1 MLVMVI
7 NVGLALI
14 ITGLGAVFGSFAGA
28 TTWRIH
34 QQKDIVKDRSE
45 CEHCHH
51 KLAAWDLIPII
62 SWLALAGRCRY
73 CRRPIGVGT
82 LIFEI
87 GLALAFGLSYV
98 FWPGSLSTSWGLAS
112 LVLWLISL
120 VLLAILFAY
129 DLKWFMLPDVVM
141 APLIACGLGLFIIH
155 AATADWSLQQ
165 VVVQFLAGLLP
176 VTGLYGVLLVVSQG
190 RWIGDSDVILGVFM
204 GLVLGWQG
212 ALLAV
217 FLANFIGLV
226 AIMPKLIGNRLA
238 AKDQVPFGPYLIL
251 ACFITYL
258 FGQGIISWYFS
269 LILA

>member
-7 NVGLALI
+7 NAGLALI
-14 ITGLGAVFGSFAGA
+14 VTGLGAVFGSFAGA

-51 KLAAWDLIPII
+51 KLGAWDLIPII

-73 CRRPIGVGT
+73 CRLPIGVGA
-82 LIFEI
+82 LVFEV
-87 GLALAFGLSYV
+87 GLAVAFGLSYV
-98 FWPGSLSTSWGLAS
+98 FWPGDLSTNLGLAG
-112 LVLWLISL
+112 LVLWLASL

-141 APLIACGLGLFIIH
+141 APLIACGLALFIIRSSE
-155 AATADWSLQQ
+155 AGWSTEQ
-165 VVVQFLAGLLP
+165 VVIQFLAGLLP
-176 VTGLYGVLLVVSQG
+176 VTGLYGVLLVVSRG

-212 ALLAV
+212 ALLSV
-217 FLANFIGLV
+217 FLANFIGLA
-226 AIMPKLIGNRLA
+226 AILPKLFGNRLA

-251 ACFITYL
+251 ACFIAYL
-258 FGQGIISWYFS
+258 FGQAIIDWYFS